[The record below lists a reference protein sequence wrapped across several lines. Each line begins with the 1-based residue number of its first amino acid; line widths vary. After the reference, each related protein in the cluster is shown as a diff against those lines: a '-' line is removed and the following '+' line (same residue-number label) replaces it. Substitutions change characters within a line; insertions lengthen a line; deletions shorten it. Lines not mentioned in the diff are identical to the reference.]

1 MSKKVYAM
9 AALAALCSAAAVG
22 GAEARE
28 LTYGSWTPPRDA
40 FNTKTLPAVFDQ
52 IKADTKGSIAWKLIA
67 GGTVLDARGTVPGV
81 KDGVADA
88 GLGIAPYVPNLLPAT
103 NMIFSTHVW
112 GGDVVAATGAAVET
126 ATLHCQ
132 ECLDE
137 HKAQNAVPL
146 GGFTASAYVPMC
158 RDNVKSLADLKG
170 RKVRASAG
178 GVALMEALGAIPVA
192 MDPASATT
200 ALQRGTVECVHG
212 DPQWLEGF
220 GYMDVTK
227 SVFLHPM
234 GIGGPAMALY
244 LNRKTWLSLTPDER
258 KAMVRGGAMASA
270 MQAIST
276 FMLEGERVLEEA
288 KKRGIAL
295 NPGSPEV
302 DAVIETFAPKQRA
315 ANIEAAKKFGVKNAE
330 AIMAAY
336 LKAQEKWRGLSKD
349 IGRDIPKL
357 RDALMR
363 EVYDKFD
370 IARF

>member
-1 MSKKVYAM
+1 M
-9 AALAALCSAAAVG
+9 LATLCSAVSIG

-40 FNTKTLPAVFDQ
+40 FNVKTLPAVFDQ
-52 IKADTKGSIAWKLIA
+52 IREDTKGSITWKLIA

-81 KDGVADA
+81 KDGLADA

-126 ATLHCQ
+126 AILHCQ

-146 GGFTASAYVPMC
+146 GGFTASAYVPLC
-158 RDNVKSLADLKG
+158 RDNNVKSLADLKG
-170 RKVRASAG
+170 KKIRASAG
-178 GVALMEALGAIPVA
+178 GVALMEALGAVPVA
-192 MDPASATT
+192 MDPGSATT
-200 ALQRGTVECVHG
+200 ALQRGTIDCVHG

-244 LNRKTWLSLTPDER
+244 LSRKTWLSLTPDE
-258 KAMVRGGAMASA
+258 KQAMVRGAALASA
-270 MQAIST
+270 MQAINT
-276 FMLEGERVLEEA
+276 FILEGERVLGEA
-288 KKRGIAL
+288 KKRGIAI
-295 NPGSPEV
+295 NPGSPDV
-302 DAVIETFAPKQRA
+302 DAAIEAFAPKQRA
-315 ANIEAAKKFGVKNAE
+315 ANVEAAKKFGVRNAE

-336 LKAQEKWRGLSKD
+336 LKAQDKWRGLSKD
-349 IGRDIPKL
+349 IGRDIPKM

-363 EVYDKFD
+363 EVYDKLD
-370 IARF
+370 YARF